1 MKYVIANWKMTMDL
15 ALVGEWFET
24 YKKAQ
29 NQLGISFKKT
39 LPIIAP
45 SFVHIPYAFLE
56 TESIKEVKLAS
67 QDISHYEKGSH
78 TGESGAFQIKD
89 FCKYCIIGHSER
101 RDSTEIVLRKRD
113 LAMRE
118 GLTPIMCFVSLEEA
132 LKYYLPG
139 IILAWEDPAF
149 ISGGGQY
156 KEKPID
162 EVQKAIEK
170 LRKSLPKEAVLLY
183 GGSVNKVNISD
194 LACLDLLDGV
204 LVGQASLDPM
214 HFLEIIKAYEISRS
228 EE

>member
-1 MKYVIANWKMTMDL
+1 MKYVIANWKMAMDL
-15 ALVGEWFET
+15 ASVGEWFET
-24 YKKAQ
+24 YKKARTHFDFP
-29 NQLGISFKKT
+29 FKQT

-45 SFVHIPYAFLE
+45 SFVHIPYAFLKS
-56 TESIKEVKLAS
+56 ESTKELKLAS

-89 FCKYCIIGHSER
+89 FCKYCVIGHSER
-101 RDSTEIVLRKRD
+101 KDPAEIVLRKRD
-113 LAMRE
+113 LAVQE
-118 GLTPIMCFVSLEEA
+118 GLTPIICFVSLEEA

-139 IILAWEDPAF
+139 VILAWEDPAN

-162 EVQKAIEK
+162 EVLKAVEN
-170 LRKSLPKEAVLLY
+170 LRKLLPKEAVLLY
-183 GGSVNKVNISD
+183 GGSVNKVTISD
-194 LACLDLLDGV
+194 LANLELLDGV
-204 LVGQASLDPM
+204 LVGQASLDPV